1 MAYKDVISLENA
13 DENAELSPLQQ
24 MCVVAFIDE
33 CTASHQYLMAAHLA
47 RGNGY
52 VDATDEYKQ
61 HLEEEREHADKW
73 LKRLE
78 QMGIKVKLDLSQIQD
93 SGNKWVPI
101 TTSNIK
107 EQLEI
112 IIKAEDDAVAFY
124 GRIIEAA
131 REAKDWITNRLAK
144 QLQEDEC
151 EHKTDLLRIYEGL

>member
-1 MAYKDVISLENA
+1 MSYKDVISLENA
-13 DENAELSPLQQ
+13 DGTTELTPLQQ

-93 SGNKWVPI
+93 SGNKWTPI

-112 IIKAEDDAVAFY
+112 IIKAEHDAVEFY
-124 GRIIEAA
+124 SKIVDAA

-144 QLQEDEC
+144 QLMEDETTH
-151 EHKTDLLRIYEGL
+151 EFDLLRIYEGL